1 MRMVVT
7 GGVGYV
13 GSALVSRLLEE
24 GYSILSVDNLR
35 RGDYKV
41 LEQFREDPRLK
52 LVVAD
57 IRDRTQLEG
66 VVSDFGGEVIF
77 HLAALPGLQLCNENP
92 EEAIGVNVLGT
103 FNVLEVARRLRIRRV
118 IFSSSAAVYGAPV
131 RLPVDEGHP
140 LRPLNL
146 YGVTKLAGERLMF
159 LYHENHSLETVVLR
173 FGNVHGVGLFTRD
186 DTVIPKFVKLGLEG
200 KPLTV
205 YGDGSSSRD
214 FVHLWDIVEAMMLAA
229 EAKTEL
235 VAGEVFNIGG
245 ETMKIGDLAKIV
257 VEEVEAATGNPVSV
271 ANLPP
276 RVGETKEFSYSLKK
290 IERKLGFHPKWMV
303 RDSIRQLLRYY
314 QRTGI

>member
-1 MRMVVT
+1 MRAIVT
-7 GGVGYV
+7 GGAGYV
-13 GSALVSRLLEE
+13 GSALVSRLLE
-24 GYSILSVDNLR
+24 GGHSVLSVDNLR

-41 LEQFREDPRLK
+41 LEKLRENPGLK
-52 LVVAD
+52 FVVAD
-57 IRDRTQLEG
+57 IRERVRLEEVLKG
-66 VVSDFGGEVIF
+66 FEGEVVF
-77 HLAALPGLQLCNENP
+77 HLAALPGLELCDGNP
-92 EEAIGVNVLGT
+92 EEAVDVNVLGT
-103 FNVLEVARRLRIRRV
+103 FNVLEVARRLGIPRV

-131 RLPVDEGHP
+131 RLPIDEEHP

-159 LYHENHSLETVVLR
+159 IYHENHGLETVVLR
-173 FGNVHGVGLFTRD
+173 FGNVHGVGVFTRD

-245 ETMKIGDLAKIV
+245 ETMRIGDLAKVV
-257 VEEVEAATGNPVSV
+257 VEEVKAATGNPISV

-276 RVGETKEFSYSLKK
+276 RVGETKEFSYSLEK
-290 IERKLGFHPKWMV
+290 IESKLGFHPKWTV
-303 RDSIRQLLRYY
+303 RESIRQLLRYY
-314 QRTGI
+314 QEAKG